1 MKLTDIF
8 FFAVRLSGAAGRF
21 KRMRWVLPAAVSAM
35 MMTSCSQG
43 NQKGEKVIVVR
54 KADIVQETIG
64 VNGMTCVG
72 CEVTLEERLS
82 EVTGVVDVKASH
94 TQKKVS
100 VAFDS
105 TKTNIKAITKAI
117 KEAGYQLITP

>member
-1 MKLTDIF
+1 MR
-8 FFAVRLSGAAGRF
+8 RLLLVAIGAILIA
-21 KRMRWVLPAAVSAM
+21 
-35 MMTSCSQG
+35 SCG
-43 NQKGEKVIVVR
+43 EDHPNDEKVIVVR
-54 KADIVQETIG
+54 KSDIVQETIG